1 MKGSSLV
8 LSSTLLSC
16 VNALQLH
23 KRHNPPIVSVNFE
36 KRTKGVFPGHE
47 KRGNDEIAEMKVDQ
61 QGVLYWANFTIGN
74 PPSRLSAE
82 IDTGSSDSIILTNQI
97 ETCVWEGT
105 YASDT
110 FTLGSSMLGSL
121 QFVRVSEYNA
131 TTNGITSTFGVGL
144 YTREHAEI
152 NYPNFPYALAEA
164 GEINTP
170 AFSLWLDNKTHGE
183 FLFGGVNKAKYTGL
197 LVSYPVA
204 FDNQIGLQDRALVVM
219 TSFGTTFDGKTSDLD
234 FEPRPVLLESGTVQS
249 RLTLNMT
256 LHLIKTMKISFDEKL
271 GAVAPCETSSKE
283 TLDFTFGDLTIKVS
297 FANFLGSTNVK
308 AGVDGVAYCQVVYYD
323 DATNIMLDDDFL
335 RGTCVFYGWANMEI
349 PLAQYN
355 SEEAEDD
362 ILEIIRDVPG
372 ASAATGVPR
381 RYLKY
386 DQPAESAG
394 TAIPKELPTVTVTP
408 ISTATGSV
416 TSSAALLSTAAE
428 TGDVEDSGATGS
440 LLANLMYMM
449 LIAFVF
455 NVVIHA

>member
-16 VNALQLH
+16 ANALQLH
-23 KRHNPPIVSVNFE
+23 KRHNPSIVSVNFE
-36 KRTKGVFPGHE
+36 KRTKDVFPGHE
-47 KRGNDEIAEMKVDQ
+47 KRGNDEIVEMKVDQ

-74 PPSRLSAE
+74 PPQRLSAE
-82 IDTGSSDSIILTNQI
+82 IDTGSSDSIVLTNQI

-105 YASDT
+105 YANDT
-110 FTLGSSMLGSL
+110 FMLGSSTLESL
-121 QFVRVSEYNA
+121 QFVGVSECNA

-152 NYPNFPYALAEA
+152 KYPNLLYALAEA
-164 GEINTP
+164 EEINTP
-170 AFSLWLDNKTHGE
+170 AFSLWLDNETHGE
-183 FLFGGVNKAKYTGL
+183 FLFGGVNKAKY
-197 LVSYPVA
+197 
-204 FDNQIGLQDRALVVM
+204 IGPL
-219 TSFGTTFDGKTSDLD
+219 
-234 FEPRPVLLESGTVQS
+234 
-249 RLTLNMT
+249 
-256 LHLIKTMKISFDEKL
+256 TMKISIEEKL
-271 GAVAPCETSSKE
+271 DAVARCETSSKE
-283 TLDFTFGDLTIKVS
+283 TLDFTFGDLTIKVP
-297 FANFLGSTNVK
+297 FANLFGSTNVK

-323 DATNIMLDDDFL
+323 DTTNIMLGDDFL
-335 RGTCVFYGWANMEI
+335 RGAYVIYGWANMEI
-349 PLAQYN
+349 SLAQYN

-372 ASAATGVPR
+372 AFAATGVPG

-416 TSSAALLSTAAE
+416 TSLAAPLSTAAE
-428 TGDVEDSGATGS
+428 AGDIEDNGAAGS

-449 LIAFVF
+449 LM
-455 NVVIHA
+455 HCLTL

>member
-16 VNALQLH
+16 ANALQLH
-23 KRHNPPIVSVNFE
+23 KRHNPSIVSVNFE
-36 KRTKGVFPGHE
+36 KRTKG
-47 KRGNDEIAEMKVDQ
+47 MKVDQ
-61 QGVLYWANFTIGN
+61 QGVLCWANFTIGN
-74 PPSRLSAE
+74 PPQRLSAE
-82 IDTGSSDSIILTNQI
+82 IDTGSSDLIVPTNQI
-97 ETCVWEGT
+97 ETCEKKG
-105 YASDT
+105 
-110 FTLGSSMLGSL
+110 L
-121 QFVRVSEYNA
+121 QC
-131 TTNGITSTFGVGL
+131 TFGVGL

-152 NYPNFPYALAEA
+152 KYPNFPYALAEA

-335 RGTCVFYGWANMEI
+335 RDTCVVYGWANMEI
-349 PLAQYN
+349 SLAQYN

-416 TSSAALLSTAAE
+416 TSSAAPLSTAAE

>member
-74 PPSRLSAE
+74 PPQRLSAE

-97 ETCVWEGT
+97 ETCEKKR
-105 YASDT
+105 
-110 FTLGSSMLGSL
+110 L
-121 QFVRVSEYNA
+121 QC
-131 TTNGITSTFGVGL
+131 TFGVGL

-349 PLAQYN
+349 PLAQYK

>member
-61 QGVLYWANFTIGN
+61 QGVLYWANFTIRN
-74 PPSRLSAE
+74 PPQRLSAE

-97 ETCVWEGT
+97 EICVWEGT
-105 YASDT
+105 YANDT
-110 FTLGSSMLGSL
+110 FTLGSSTLESL
-121 QFVRVSEYNA
+121 QFVSVSEYNA

-197 LVSYPVA
+197 L
-204 FDNQIGLQDRALVVM
+204 
-219 TSFGTTFDGKTSDLD
+219 
-234 FEPRPVLLESGTVQS
+234 
-249 RLTLNMT
+249 
-256 LHLIKTMKISFDEKL
+256 TMKISFDEKL